1 MPQIKILFLAAALLS
16 PLATLQAAE
25 SPQSSPV
32 PSGADDLL
40 TPSPENH
47 VYQYMAAKTN
57 MVPKFATPPGVPVG
71 FLFNPQTAT
80 GYLWIPPACQRVKGI
95 VVLGD
100 NVPEQGLGGHLAIR
114 RVCAEQDLAILFT
127 TPSFRLAAVN
137 HADKQILTDAQ
148 KAKYNIA
155 FLQDILNELA
165 KKSGYA
171 EISTAP
177 WFPIGESMS
186 LQIVSQLTQFAPER
200 CIAGVWVKDAP
211 WGNATPGVPV
221 LGACGSGAE
230 WDFPKHDVFNF
241 WREKA
246 TNDLNGCVA
255 KRASM
260 PDWPGSLLI
269 EAGSAHFS
277 CTEAMFQLI
286 AQYIWS
292 ASVARCST
300 DGSPALRPVDLAS
313 GYVAGLPVPGTTPV
327 KPKPYA
333 DCTPEERH
341 LPWYFDKDSA
351 QAAYDLANVNWNAQT
366 QVPVFVD
373 ELGKVIPFNK
383 RGITDFTPVLE
394 PDGITFTA
402 KATFLNQLPHDFVKG
417 GSPLTHVAGE
427 PTVEWLR
434 GPIIPLGNNRFQL
447 ALDRSTALSGN
458 EQRSFLRAIHPG
470 DARYHLSVAPLSVH
484 ILINKTGKPQTIS
497 FDEIPNQSAATK
509 EVLLHA
515 TSDAGLPVHFFVKA
529 GPAEIHG
536 DKLVF
541 TPISVKSRMPI
552 TVTVVA
558 WQWGR
563 GGDAPVQTAPLTEQE
578 FKIVAKK

>member
-1 MPQIKILFLAAALLS
+1 MVVALMTATTVLAAIL
-16 PLATLQAAE
+16 
-25 SPQSSPV
+25 
-32 PSGADDLL
+32 
-40 TPSPENH
+40 PSPENH
-47 VYQYMAAKTN
+47 VYQFMANKAFT
-57 MVPKFATPPGVPVG
+57 VPKFETPTGLEVG
-71 FLFNPQTAT
+71 SLFYLQKAT
-80 GYLWIPPACQRVKGI
+80 GYLWIPPTCKRVKGI
-95 VVLGD
+95 VVMGD
-100 NVPEQGLGGHLAIR
+100 NVPEQGLGGHPAIR
-114 RVCAEQDLAILFT
+114 QVCTEQDLAILFT
-127 TPSFRLAAVN
+127 SPSFRLSAVN
-137 HADKQILTDAQ
+137 HADQRILNDAQ

-165 KKSGYA
+165 KQSGYA

-186 LQIVSQLTQFAPER
+186 LQIVNQLTQYAPER
-200 CIAGVWVKDAP
+200 CIAGIWVKDGP
-211 WGNATPGVPV
+211 WGNATPSVPV
-221 LGACGSGAE
+221 MGACGSGAE

-246 TNDLNGCVA
+246 TNDLQGCVA
-255 KRASM
+255 KRTAM

-277 CTEAMFQLI
+277 CTEAMVQII
-286 AQYIWS
+286 ARYIR
-292 ASVARCST
+292 AAVVARCAT
-300 DGSPALRPVDLAS
+300 DGSPVLRPVDLKR
-313 GYVAGLPVPGTTPV
+313 GYVAGLPVPGSMPV
-327 KPKPYA
+327 KPKAYA
-333 DCTPEERH
+333 DCTPVERN
-341 LPWYFDKDSA
+341 LPWYFDKDLA

-373 ELGKVIPFNK
+373 ESGKVIPFNK

-402 KATFLNQLPHDFVKG
+402 KATFLDQLPNDFVKG

-447 ALDRSTALSGN
+447 ALDRSASTTGN
-458 EQRSFLRAIHPG
+458 EQRSFLRVIHPG
-470 DARYHLSVAPLSVH
+470 DASYHLSVAPLSVH

-497 FDEIPNQSAATK
+497 FAEIPNQSVATK
-509 EVLLHA
+509 EILLHA
-515 TSDAGLPVHFFVKA
+515 TSDAGLPVRFFVKA

-541 TPISVKSRMPI
+541 TPIPVKSRLPV

-563 GGDAPVQTAPLTEQE
+563 AAEPAIQTAAMVERTFQLI
-578 FKIVAKK
+578 K

>member
-1 MPQIKILFLAAALLS
+1 MVVALMTATTVLAAIS
-16 PLATLQAAE
+16 
-25 SPQSSPV
+25 
-32 PSGADDLL
+32 
-40 TPSPENH
+40 PSPENH
-47 VYQYMAAKTN
+47 VYQYMANKAFT
-57 MVPKFATPPGVPVG
+57 VPKFETPTGLEVG
-71 FLFNPQTAT
+71 FLFYPQKAT
-80 GYLWIPPACQRVKGI
+80 GYLWIPPACKQVRGI

-100 NVPEQGLGGHLAIR
+100 NVPEQGLGGHPAIR

-127 TPSFRLAAVN
+127 SPSFRLSAVN
-137 HADKQILTDAQ
+137 AADKRILNDAQ

-155 FLQDILNELA
+155 FLQDILDELA
-165 KKSGYA
+165 KQSGYA

-186 LQIVSQLTQFAPER
+186 LQIVNQLTQYAPER
-200 CIAGVWVKDAP
+200 CIAGIWVKDGP
-211 WGNATPGVPV
+211 WGNAMSTVPV
-221 LGACGSGAE
+221 MGACGSGAE

-246 TNDLNGCVA
+246 TNDLQGCVA
-255 KRASM
+255 KRTAM

-277 CTEAMFQLI
+277 CTEAMVQII
-286 AQYIWS
+286 AQYIR
-292 ASVARCST
+292 AAVVARCTT
-300 DGSPALRPVDLAS
+300 DGSPALRPVDLKRGYVARCTTDGS
-313 GYVAGLPVPGTTPV
+313 PALRPVDLKRGYVAGLPVPGSMPV
-327 KPKPYA
+327 KPKAYA
-333 DCTPEERH
+333 DCTPAERN
-341 LPWYFDKDSA
+341 LPWYFDKDLA
-351 QAAYDLANVNWNAQT
+351 QAAYDMADVNWNAQT

-373 ELGKVIPFNK
+373 ESGKVIPFNK

-402 KATFLNQLPHDFVKG
+402 KATFLDQLPKDFVKG

-458 EQRSFLRAIHPG
+458 EQRSFLRAIHLG
-470 DARYHLSVAPLSVH
+470 DASYHLSVAPLSVH
-484 ILINKTGKPQTIS
+484 ILINKTGKRQTIS

-509 EVLLHA
+509 EILLHA
-515 TSDAGLPVHFFVKA
+515 TSDAGLPVRFFVKA

-541 TPISVKSRMPI
+541 TPIPVKSRLPV

-563 GGDAPVQTAPLTEQE
+563 AAEPAIQTASMVERTFQLT
-578 FKIVAKK
+578 K